1 MNILFL
7 YHLLP
12 APGEGFI
19 NCDLILRAPRLHLWR
34 FTTACAVLRVCM
46 CDAPRLYVPCFASVC
61 KDANLFFAQRVN
73 LSAKFWWFQIFS
85 LPLYYK

>member
-1 MNILFL
+1 MNILFF
-7 YHLLP
+7 YRLLP
-12 APGEGFI
+12 TSGEGFI

-61 KDANLFFAQRVN
+61 KDANLFFR
-73 LSAKFWWFQIFS
+73 SKGKFIRKILVVSDILLTFV
-85 LPLYYK
+85 L

>member
-1 MNILFL
+1 MNILFF

-46 CDAPRLYVPCFASVC
+46 CGAPRLYVPCFASVC
-61 KDANLFFAQRVN
+61 KDANFFR
-73 LSAKFWWFQIFS
+73 SKGKFIRKILVVSDILLTFV
-85 LPLYYK
+85 L